1 MVDIVRKTTSLHDPL
16 HVGFVR
22 TYYVNDK
29 EVYQETLDKN
39 LDIEKHSGTMP
50 DGIVKEF
57 FENGKVYFE
66 CEFKNGL
73 RNGIC
78 KIYFENGKVSIEKFY
93 KDGMLEGKA
102 RVFHPTGRLYK
113 ELSYVD
119 DIQDGKEVKYYPDG
133 KVVESAE

>member
-1 MVDIVRKTTSLHDPL
+1 MVDIVRKTTSLNDPL

-57 FENGKVYFE
+57 LKTERF
-66 CEFKNGL
+66 
-73 RNGIC
+73 I
-78 KIYFENGKVSIEKFY
+78 
-93 KDGMLEGKA
+93 
-102 RVFHPTGRLYK
+102 
-113 ELSYVD
+113 LSANLKTD
-119 DIQDGKEVKYYPDG
+119 
-133 KVVESAE
+133 

>member
-57 FENGKVYFE
+57 FENGKVYFASTLE
-66 CEFKNGL
+66 EHNANREL
-73 RNGIC
+73 VQAVN
-78 KIYFENGKVSIEKFY
+78 N
-93 KDGMLEGKA
+93 EGKE
-102 RVFHPTGRLYK
+102 T
-113 ELSYVD
+113 
-119 DIQDGKEVKYYPDG
+119 
-133 KVVESAE
+133 ESSENEN